1 MDIREILAALSPE
14 DRAMYTKHRNDMRRN
29 YMIAH
34 NQTIGMENWNNF
46 DDQFLDYIDITLALL
61 YDRAGRLMATKD
73 ICGDDKSKIEQD
85 IDNIESNL
93 KKINVATKHDGWSNG
108 NGSMKQ

>member
-1 MDIREILAALSPE
+1 MDIREVLNALSPE

-34 NQTIGMENWNNF
+34 NQTIGMDNWNNF

-61 YDRAGRLMATKD
+61 YDRAGRLVATKE
-73 ICGDDKSKIEQD
+73 IIGNDKEKIEQS
-85 IDNIESNL
+85 IDKIESNL
-93 KKINVATKHDGWSNG
+93 KKISTAANHNGWTNG
-108 NGSMKQ
+108 AH